1 MDTIK
6 LGKLVLIAGV
16 FIIVFLVLLVV
27 LMMIVS

>member
-6 LGKLVLIAGV
+6 LGKLVLMAGV

>member
-16 FIIVFLVLLVV
+16 SLIAFLVLLVV
-27 LMMIVS
+27 LMMLAS